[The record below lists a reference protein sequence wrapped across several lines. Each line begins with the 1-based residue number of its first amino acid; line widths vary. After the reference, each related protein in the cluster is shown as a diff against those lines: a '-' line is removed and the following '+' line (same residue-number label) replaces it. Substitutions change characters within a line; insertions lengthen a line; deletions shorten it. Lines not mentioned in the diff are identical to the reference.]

1 MIYMF
6 RDRIKLRS
14 ACFIDSFLYDFKVA
28 NCINIWKWFWKIY
41 ETLDKYNHLFWVG
54 CELITG
60 CAMVMQSDLD
70 YWGID
75 ELLIESCC
83 SLKYFP
89 QLEICTNEKLGDNQA
104 KRKTEENLEKENFGD
119 SKIGLFRSWLWD
131 TIEGS
136 LQRKKLNIWKSFWSR
151 FQHIYSKFK

>member
-1 MIYMF
+1 
-6 RDRIKLRS
+6 
-14 ACFIDSFLYDFKVA
+14 
-28 NCINIWKWFWKIY
+28 
-41 ETLDKYNHLFWVG
+41 
-54 CELITG
+54 
-60 CAMVMQSDLD
+60 MQSDLD

-136 LQRKKLNIWKSFWSR
+136 LQRKKLNIWKSFWPN

>member
-1 MIYMF
+1 
-6 RDRIKLRS
+6 
-14 ACFIDSFLYDFKVA
+14 
-28 NCINIWKWFWKIY
+28 
-41 ETLDKYNHLFWVG
+41 
-54 CELITG
+54 
-60 CAMVMQSDLD
+60 MVMQSDLD

-104 KRKTEENLEKENFGD
+104 KKKTEENLEKENFGD

-136 LQRKKLNIWKSFWSR
+136 LQRKNKHMEIILVKISTHL
-151 FQHIYSKFK
+151 FQIQIRG

>member
-1 MIYMF
+1 
-6 RDRIKLRS
+6 
-14 ACFIDSFLYDFKVA
+14 
-28 NCINIWKWFWKIY
+28 
-41 ETLDKYNHLFWVG
+41 
-54 CELITG
+54 
-60 CAMVMQSDLD
+60 MVMQSDLD

-104 KRKTEENLEKENFGD
+104 KKKTEENLEKENFGD